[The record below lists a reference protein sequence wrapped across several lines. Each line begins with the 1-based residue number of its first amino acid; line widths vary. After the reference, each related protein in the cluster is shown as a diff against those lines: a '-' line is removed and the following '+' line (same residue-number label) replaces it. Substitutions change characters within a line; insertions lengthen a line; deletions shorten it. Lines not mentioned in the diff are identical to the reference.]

1 MRALCFVVVVAL
13 VGCSK
18 KPSPVV
24 DAGTPVVE
32 RVLLTSPTTLS
43 LFEPADARCAWRQE
57 DPVTKQR
64 VELASFPGA
73 CVGVRVAWSVDVTKA
88 VVWFDPQRV
97 QSAGYMS
104 QTSTPPAF
112 ADEEVDAAAKP
123 RWFFVD
129 LKSGKAE
136 PLAMPN
142 VEKTELRDVGISKSG
157 DVVALLEEALP
168 EGATGAFKSGDE
180 TFDLDSI
187 DEGLPVLVHAYK
199 REGAAWKRAE
209 TKLST
214 TGWDYGLGVR
224 ALDAASA
231 FGPKSGDLL
240 DSHIDG
246 DEVDATTAA
255 SLKKLAPAKAQ
266 TEDDGT
272 WTSVKVGTS
281 TVHVWQVTGEF
292 AHTAGL
298 IANGDALLPELG
310 FTDGDLVALQV
321 SGNFLLVTKSD
332 VGTHPRLYSL
342 PGGKRA
348 FGSDTARGV
357 TFWPAPSPH

>member
-1 MRALCFVVVVAL
+1 MRALCFAVVVL

-18 KPSPVV
+18 KPE
-24 DAGTPVVE
+24 PVVE
-32 RVLLTSPTTLS
+32 RTLLTSPTTLS
-43 LFEPADARCAWRQE
+43 LFEPVDGRCVWRQE
-57 DPVTKQR
+57 DPVAKKR
-64 VELASFPGA
+64 VELAAFPGT
-73 CVGVRVAWSVDVTKA
+73 CVGARVAWSVDVTKA

-129 LKSGKAE
+129 LKTGKVE
-136 PLAMPN
+136 PLTMPN
-142 VEKTELRDVGISKSG
+142 VEKTELREVGISKSS

-168 EGATGAFKSGDE
+168 EGATGEINSGDQ

-199 REGAAWKRAE
+199 REGATWKRFE

-224 ALDAASA
+224 ELEAART
-231 FGPKSGDLL
+231 FGPKSVDLL

-246 DEVDATTAA
+246 DEVDAATAT
-255 SLKKLAPAKAQ
+255 SLKKLAPAKAK

-272 WTSVKVGTS
+272 WISVKVGTGK
-281 TVHVWQVTGEF
+281 VNVWQVTGEF

-298 IANGDALLPELG
+298 IVNGDALLPELG
-310 FTDGDLVALQV
+310 FTDGDLVALQI

-342 PGGKRA
+342 PDGKRA

-357 TFWPAPSPH
+357 TFWPAQSPH